1 MRDLPGGGVLIR
13 ADEGLFRYDPT
24 TRLVTPAGKEKIGF
38 VRDMRDLPGG
48 GMLIRADEGWFRYD
62 PTTRLVAPAGGQGK
76 DRHAALPPTVQRIAG
91 SWRRLPASFIR
102 FPGD

>member
-1 MRDLPGGGVLIR
+1 
-13 ADEGLFRYDPT
+13 
-24 TRLVTPAGKEKIGF
+24 
-38 VRDMRDLPGG
+38 
-48 GMLIRADEGWFRYD
+48 MLIRADEGWFRYDPTTGLVGPAGKEKTGTLTYMRDLAGGGVLIGAVEGLFRYD

-76 DRHAALPPTVQRIAG
+76 DRHAALPPTIQRIAG